1 MISYIKGEITEI
13 FDDTIVVE
21 NHGIGY
27 EIRVPL
33 SLTETLPAVGNE
45 VKIFTYFQV
54 REDGMALYGFLSRQD
69 LLMFQK
75 LLGVSGVGPRAA
87 LGILS
92 ALRPDALRLAIFTG
106 DAKAIAKAPG
116 VGAKTAQRVIL
127 ELKDKIDPNEILSP
141 QESVPE
147 GYSSGIGAAAGTA
160 AREAIEALVAL
171 GYSTAEASR
180 AVKQV
185 EVTAESTAEE
195 ILKKSLRHL
204 F

>member
-69 LLMFQK
+69 LRMFQK

>member
-1 MISYIKGEITEI
+1 MISYIKGELTEI
-13 FDDTIVVE
+13 FDDIITVE

-33 SLTETLPAVGNE
+33 SLIEMLPVVGNE
-45 VKIFTYFQV
+45 VKVFTYFQV
-54 REDGMALYGFLSRQD
+54 REDGVALYGFLSRQD
-69 LLMFQK
+69 LFMFQK
-75 LLGVSGVGPRAA
+75 LLGVSGIGPKAA

-92 ALRPDALRLAIFTG
+92 ALSPDALRLAIFTG

-116 VGAKTAQRVIL
+116 VGTKTAQRVIL

-141 QESVPE
+141 PEVTQEAYP
-147 GYSSGIGAAAGTA
+147 SGMAAVGTA

-185 EVTAESTAEE
+185 EVTPESTAEE